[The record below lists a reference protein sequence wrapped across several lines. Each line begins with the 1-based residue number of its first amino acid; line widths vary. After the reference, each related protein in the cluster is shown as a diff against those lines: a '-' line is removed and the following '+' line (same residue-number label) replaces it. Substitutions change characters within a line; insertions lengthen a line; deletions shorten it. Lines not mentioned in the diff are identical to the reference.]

1 MPSAAVTAAS
11 RRRRAALE
19 TRRISTATGGVR
31 LAHGALEM
39 RLPFLPLLA
48 PLLLAACSYSKNVPA
63 STNGSESVLFFS
75 QVTAA
80 NLGVVPIGV
89 SRTVTVWRNSGGTV
103 ECHGLGTGSARDVS
117 IQGGGKPD
125 LPSDT
130 CGSIAA
136 EQVTLESATC
146 DDDACTITSEDKGNS
161 IVLHVAA
168 KSKEAKASR
177 LHVAL
182 KKESDAATVW
192 HDSIAV
198 SFAPADRVELTG
210 SFADLAVLRLPIL
223 TGVTFTLPIARV
235 VDANDKEMSIDD
247 DTLKETSND
256 NGVIGDN
263 PDPYAFNV
271 IAKKPGKAS
280 VKWELPGAIERT
292 VEIEVV
298 DRTEARSLAL
308 FAATVSKD
316 PAALSTDLD
325 TLTADELSPKDG
337 LESIAFTTYAGA
349 RSAYSTR
356 VRLAD
361 GRSALAPI
369 DGITVEPATLA
380 RPDLASA
387 DWALTLSTPSS
398 KTATS
403 GTGTVTLEAAGL
415 TQIWPITVTP
425 GKAQK

>member
-1 MPSAAVTAAS
+1 
-11 RRRRAALE
+11 
-19 TRRISTATGGVR
+19 
-31 LAHGALEM
+31 M
-39 RLPFLPLLA
+39 RLHFLPLLA
-48 PLLLAACSYSKNVPA
+48 PLALAACSYSKNVPA
-63 STNGSESVLFFS
+63 STNGSEHVLFFS

-103 ECHGLGTGSARDVS
+103 ECHGLGTGSAGDVS
-117 IQGGGKPD
+117 IQSGGHPD
-125 LPSDT
+125 LPSDK

-146 DDDACTITSEDKGNS
+146 DDDACSVTSEDKGS
-161 IVLHVAA
+161 TVVLHITA

-182 KKESDAATVW
+182 KKASDAATVW

-198 SFAPADRVELTG
+198 SFAPADRIELTG
-210 SFADLAVLRLPIL
+210 SFGDLAVLRLPML
-223 TGVTFTLPIARV
+223 TGVTFTPPFARV

-247 DTLKETSND
+247 DALKETSND
-256 NGVIGDN
+256 NGVIAEN
-263 PDPYAFNV
+263 PDTYSLNL

-280 VKWELPGAIERT
+280 MKWELPGAIERT

-298 DRTEARSLAL
+298 DRAEARSIAL

-316 PAALSTDLD
+316 PAARSVDLD
-325 TLTADELSPKDG
+325 TLTAEELSPKDG

-349 RSAYSTR
+349 SSAYSTR

-369 DGITVEPATLA
+369 DGVTVEPATLA
-380 RPDLASA
+380 RPDLLAG

-415 TQIWPITVTP
+415 TQTWPITVTA